1 MENSNSLSVL
11 KNNSLAKTEKTVTTK
26 ELAEA
31 LGVTPRTIQ
40 QVVEKLGLAK
50 SISQV
55 KIRGQ
60 NSYTFTEAQATA
72 IKVELQNHSKIA
84 KNGFNTLDVSNDVE
98 GELLVQRAMAYQQR
112 KIEALQKGAE
122 LAENTLERIANGKG
136 CFSMNQ
142 AAKALKLGY
151 GDKTL
156 FKKLKEMG
164 ILNADNTPRQEHV
177 NAERFKVIVK
187 YINEYVGNKK
197 VTLVT
202 SKGLVY
208 LAKRF
213 NTTIDESV
221 MADAE

>member
-1 MENSNSLSVL
+1 MLDNSLSL
-11 KNNSLAKTEKTVTTK
+11 SAKREVALTENTQTVTTK
-26 ELAEA
+26 ELAEM
-31 LGVTPRTIQ
+31 LGVDVDTVNN
-40 QVVEKLGLAK
+40 VVSKIGFSDVLRK
-50 SISQV
+50 STGGRPT
-55 KIRGQ
+55 KA
-60 NSYTFTEAQATA
+60 FTEEQATL
-72 IKVELQNHSKIA
+72 IKQEIQKHHNLSTRQIDTVTTDYEMMLMTEKVLAYHAQKAAEYKQRMEIA
-84 KNGFNTLDVSNDVE
+84 EGTLN
-98 GELLVQRAMAYQQR
+98 
-112 KIEALQKGAE
+112 
-122 LAENTLERIANGKG
+122 RIADGKG
-136 CFSMNQ
+136 CFSINQ
-142 AAKALKLGY
+142 TAKALKLGY

-213 NTTIDESV
+213 NTTIDETIQ
-221 MADAE
+221 ADAE